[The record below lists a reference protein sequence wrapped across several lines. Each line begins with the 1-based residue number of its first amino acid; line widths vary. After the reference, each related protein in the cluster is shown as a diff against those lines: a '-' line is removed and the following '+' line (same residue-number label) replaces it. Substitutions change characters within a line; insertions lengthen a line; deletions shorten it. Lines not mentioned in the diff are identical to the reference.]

1 MGRAD
6 VLRTGARRPE
16 LQSLHHCNS
25 GCLRLA
31 CLPLP
36 LWGGPGLLQRRIS
49 SRQMLP
55 NLAEHRNH
63 PESAPEGRTPRRP
76 DPGTEPG
83 CEARSSLPGTGGQG
97 LGAGPAASGAATGCL
112 GVASPSSPHSQA
124 RGQDSGLWQVLLPTR
139 PEQVPPEAG
148 SASPGPASD
157 QSAPPQEPRS
167 IGARREA
174 ASRLPHIFPFPL
186 ASKSNQAG
194 RQRAP
199 SPGPGLP
206 WMVLE
211 L

>member
-1 MGRAD
+1 MSMGRAD

-16 LQSLHHCNS
+16 LRSLHHCNS

-63 PESAPEGRTPRRP
+63 PKSVPEGRTPRRP

-124 RGQDSGLWQVLLPTR
+124 RGQDSGLWQVLLPPRT
-139 PEQVPPEAG
+139 EQVPPEAG

-157 QSAPPQEPRS
+157 VSSAAGAEEHRRPPGGSVTPS
-167 IGARREA
+167 AHLPLPACIRE
-174 ASRLPHIFPFPL
+174 
-186 ASKSNQAG
+186 
-194 RQRAP
+194 
-199 SPGPGLP
+199 
-206 WMVLE
+206 
-211 L
+211 